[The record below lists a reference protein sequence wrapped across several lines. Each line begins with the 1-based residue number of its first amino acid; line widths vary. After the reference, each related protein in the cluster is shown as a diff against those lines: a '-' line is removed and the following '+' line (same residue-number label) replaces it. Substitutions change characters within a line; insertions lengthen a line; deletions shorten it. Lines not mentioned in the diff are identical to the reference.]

1 MNVNEFER
9 NKPTET
15 YKSILKVEKMIKS
28 GIGNIPEQNDFLN
41 ELLKEMAVLKKNF
54 KSGN

>member
-28 GIGNIPEQNDFLN
+28 GIGNIPEENDFLN
-41 ELLKEMAVLKKNF
+41 ELLKEIAILKKNF

>member
-41 ELLKEMAVLKKNF
+41 ELLKEMAILKKNF